1 MSNYEPRL
9 KRVYAEQVAPAMMKQ
24 FGYDNVMQ
32 CPRLEKIVV
41 NMGVGKAGQTGG
53 DPKLMDHAIKDMTA
67 ITGQKPMVC
76 RAKKSVAN
84 FRLREGSA
92 IGCKV
97 TLRGA
102 RMWEFLDRLVNITLP
117 RVRDFQGV
125 NPNSFDGR
133 GNFAMGMK
141 EQLVFPEIQYDQV
154 DRMRGMDI
162 TMVTTAEND
171 ADARHLLA
179 LLGVPFRSTA
189 NAGPSGATRMEF

>member
-9 KRVYAEQVAPAMMKQ
+9 KSVYAQQVAPAMMKQ

-32 CPRLEKIVV
+32 CPRLEKIVI

-67 ITGQKPMVC
+67 ISGQKPMVC

-133 GNFAMGMK
+133 GNFAMGLK
-141 EQLVFPEIQYDQV
+141 EQIIFPEIDIDKISRIQ
-154 DRMRGMDI
+154 GMDI
-162 TMVTTAEND
+162 TFVTNANND
-171 ADARHLLA
+171 DEAFSLL
-179 LLGVPFRSTA
+179 LLMGMPFKNNNKLIS
-189 NAGPSGATRMEF
+189 